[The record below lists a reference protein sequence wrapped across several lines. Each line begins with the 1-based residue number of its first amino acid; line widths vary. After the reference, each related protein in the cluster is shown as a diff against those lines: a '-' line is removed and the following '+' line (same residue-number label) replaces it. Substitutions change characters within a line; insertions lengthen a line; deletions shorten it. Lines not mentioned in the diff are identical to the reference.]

1 MEKESADNQQNVKPR
16 SLGFLNSL
24 IDWFLRFL
32 KGAAIGMDFVLPGI
46 SGAALAV
53 VFGLYERIVKFIANI
68 TKDFIKNVLFFIP
81 VGIGGLLGIYL
92 ISHPI
97 SFLKENYQTPFLWFF
112 VGAILGTMP
121 ELWKRSGGALSSS
134 EIAAEGSEINTVVK
148 KRKPYHIVILVVTF
162 FLAAFF
168 LLFSGKWAFGQLQLN
183 PVAAFF
189 TGGVTAF
196 IALIPGFSSSNFLVL
211 FGLYGQMI
219 DAYRELK
226 FSILIPF
233 ALGMITFVF
242 PFSKLIEFLLKKVFI
257 GFFHVILGFVLAS
270 AILVAAIASGWQQDG
285 GYYNYLQI
293 GTIACVITFIA
304 GIAFSYWMCNIS
316 KKYD

>member
-1 MEKESADNQQNVKPR
+1 MESEKIEQQQDEKPC
-16 SLGFLNSL
+16 SPGFKNSL
-24 IDWFLRFL
+24 IDWFLRML

-53 VFGLYERIVKFIANI
+53 VFGLYERIVNFIANI

-81 VGIGGLLGIYL
+81 VGIGGMLGIYL

-97 SFLKENYQTPFLWFF
+97 SFLKDNYQTPFLWFF

-121 ELWKRSGGALSSS
+121 ELWKRAGGES
-134 EIAAEGSEINTVVK
+134 V
-148 KRKPYHIVILVVTF
+148 KRKPYHIVILAVTF
-162 FLAAFF
+162 FLATFF
-168 LLFSGKWAFGQLQLN
+168 LLFSGRWAFGQLQLN
-183 PVAAFF
+183 PVSAFF

-196 IALIPGFSSSNFLVL
+196 IAFIPGFSSSNFLVL

-233 ALGMITFVF
+233 ALGMIAFAF
-242 PFSKLIEFLLKKVFI
+242 PFSKLIEFLLKKVFT

-270 AILVAAIASGWQQDG
+270 AILVAAIASGWQQEG
-285 GYYNYLQI
+285 GYYNYLQL
-293 GTIACVITFIA
+293 GTIACVITFAA
-304 GIAFSYWMCNIS
+304 GVVFSYWMCNIS
-316 KKYD
+316 KKYEK

>member
-1 MEKESADNQQNVKPR
+1 MENESIEKQQNVKPR
-16 SLGFLNSL
+16 SPRFFNSL
-24 IDWFLRFL
+24 VDWLLRFL

-53 VFGLYERIVKFIANI
+53 VFGLYERIVRFIANI
-68 TKDFIKNVLFFIP
+68 TKDFFKNVLFFVP

-97 SFLKENYQTPFLWFF
+97 SFLKDNYQTPFLWFF

-134 EIAAEGSEINTVVK
+134 EIAAEGSAEMSVK
-148 KRKPYHIVILVVTF
+148 KRKPYHIVILIVTF
-162 FLAAFF
+162 VLAAFF
-168 LLFSGKWAFGQLQLN
+168 LLFSGRWAFGQLQLN

-242 PFSKLIEFLLKKVFI
+242 PFSKLIEFLLKKVFT

-270 AILVAAIASGWQQDG
+270 AILVAAIASGWQQED

-293 GTIACVITFIA
+293 GAIACVITFIA

>member
-1 MEKESADNQQNVKPR
+1 MENKIIEQQQDDKKRSA
-16 SLGFLNSL
+16 GFFNSL
-24 IDWFLRFL
+24 IDWLLRFL

-53 VFGLYERIVKFIANI
+53 VFGLYEKIVKFIANI

-81 VGIGGLLGIYL
+81 VGVGGLLGIYL

-97 SFLKENYQTPFLWFF
+97 SFLKDNYQTPFLWFF

-121 ELWKRSGGALSSS
+121 ELWKRAGGSFSPS
-134 EIAAEGSEINTVVK
+134 EPEADMNVK
-148 KRKPYHIVILVVTF
+148 KRKPYHIVILVCTF

-183 PVAAFF
+183 PVSAFF

-219 DAYRELK
+219 DAYRELN
-226 FSILIPF
+226 FSILLPF
-233 ALGMITFVF
+233 ALGMIVFVF
-242 PFSKLIEFLLKKVFI
+242 PFSKLIEFLLKKVFT

-285 GYYNYLQI
+285 GYYNYMQI
-293 GTIACVITFIA
+293 GTIACVITLIA
-304 GIAFSYWMCNIS
+304 GAAFSYWMCNIS
-316 KKYD
+316 KKYEK